1 LPGSLKAELGN
12 EPQEAQTPQA
22 RLDIFLHGQL
32 HLSIFT
38 LIAYG
43 WVKTF
48 YRHQKTASG
57 SLLLLATLFEVGG
70 VSSFRVSGHN
80 PAHQEPRHPF
90 FVQCGHEH
98 PYLPTVVAVWRFPVV
113 PWTPHVGGQNEAAGL
128 FATKTPAFPTQV
140 VHAKGLKY
148 F

>member
-48 YRHQKTASG
+48 YRRQKTASG
-57 SLLLLATLFEVGG
+57 SLLLLAALFEVGG

-80 PAHQEPRHPF
+80 YAHQERRHPF
-90 FVQCGHEH
+90 LPYSDHNHRYLHCGRRMG
-98 PYLPTVVAVWRFPVV
+98 YSRG
-113 PWTPHVGGQNEAAGL
+113 PWTPHAGGQNEAAGR
-128 FATKTPAFPTQV
+128 FATKPPALPTQV
-140 VHAKGLKY
+140 VHAKRLKY